1 MLPIE
6 AIQHL
11 YEISEMSVHSA
22 DKSVGYGLLNELLE
36 EHKRLHRRGDFLIFP
51 QLRLRWN
58 PSNPRDFRSN
68 LPDLGFGRLIPP
80 NDRLYIQG
88 GAKHKR
94 PVLPLMS
101 GLPLPMTVL
110 HSFDVRNAF
119 AVAAKQASDQVKAA
133 IKNGA
138 VPQDEVIS
146 WVISIGPYFIVK
158 NFGPFNQA
166 ELDTRGHRPNPS
178 GDAGVTEAIEETLEQ
193 NRIQILEPIYLI
205 GTPVAATAVVE
216 FLQNGRRLYISNNV
230 IGEHLCD
237 EYYYPYY
244 DALNTCKTHVSFL
257 FQLHYCA
264 GPFSHIPGTVLFKIF
279 GTPL

>member
-1 MLPIE
+1 MKCLRNTNAFTE
-6 AIQHL
+6 GETSSYFLNYDYVGTLAIL
-11 YEISEMSVHSA
+11 EISEVT
-22 DKSVGYGLLNELLE
+22 Y
-36 EHKRLHRRGDFLIFP
+36 LI
-51 QLRLRWN
+51 
-58 PSNPRDFRSN
+58 SDST
-68 LPDLGFGRLIPP
+68 

-88 GAKHKR
+88 EAEHNR

-138 VPQDEVIS
+138 DPQDEVIS
-146 WVISIGPYFIVK
+146 WVITIGPYFIVK
-158 NFGPFNQA
+158 NFGPSNQA

-205 GTPVAATAVVE
+205 GTPAAATAVEE
-216 FLQNGRRLYISNNV
+216 FLQNGRRLYISNSV

-244 DALNTCKTHVSFL
+244 DALNTCKTHVSFV

-264 GPFSHIPGTVLFKIF
+264 GPFSHIPGTVLFKKF
-279 GTPL
+279 RYTLVTVTT